1 MKLKWQQFRAG
12 FTSAKI
18 RKFLFGMKLM
28 DGFVFK
34 LIVYVLLITIGFVY
48 LYPIL
53 HMVSYSLKSLADLLN
68 PMVDQVP
75 TGFYFQ
81 NFVDA
86 FKTLKY
92 FETMSTSLLVT
103 LVPAILQ
110 TFVASLVGYGFAR
123 FNFPGKKIL
132 LALVVATYII
142 PPQVTMI
149 PKYVFFYNIGI
160 LETVWS
166 IILPATFGQGLN
178 SAIFILIFY
187 QFYRMIPKAL
197 DEAAQIDGAGRFYIY
212 FKIAIPLS
220 IPSLITSFLFAF
232 VWYWNETYIST
243 LFLGR
248 SIETLQMRLA
258 NFVSAYNAVLG
269 GSGNIDYANEAIR
282 MAATILIILP
292 MLIIYFI
299 LQRWFIEGIDKTGIT
314 GE

>member
-1 MKLKWQQFRAG
+1 MKMKWQKFKAA
-12 FTSAKI
+12 FTPAKI
-18 RKFLFGMKLM
+18 RKFLFGMKLT

-34 LIVYVLLITIGFVY
+34 LFIYLLLITIGFVY
-48 LYPIL
+48 LYPLL
-53 HMVSYSLKSLADLLN
+53 HMISYSLKSLPDLLN

-81 NFVDA
+81 NFIDA

-92 FETMSTSLLVT
+92 FDTMSTSLLVT

-132 LALVVATYII
+132 LALVIATYII

-149 PKYVFFYNIGI
+149 PKYVLFYNIGI
-160 LETVWS
+160 LESVWS

-292 MLIIYFI
+292 MLILYFI